1 MKGDL
6 TAFQKAKLLP
16 VTIDHYF
23 FMYKKEERIMKETIL
38 GTLLLSLA
46 AILLILPGSG
56 LAQDTIKIGFFAPI
70 TGPAAA
76 DGASA
81 KHAVDLAV
89 KEVNDSGGIRGKKVE
104 LIVYDDRLNPQE
116 AVAIANKLIEKDQVV
131 GVASGS
137 YSGPTR
143 VAAPIFQKAG
153 MPMVAGY
160 AVHPDVTWDPK
171 QKKPNDYCF
180 RNGFLG
186 EIEGAAAA
194 EYAVKNLK
202 AMKMSLIFMDND
214 FGRAI
219 SAGFAS
225 HAEKLGATILVKQMY
240 KFPGEKDF
248 RPFLTRIKEGN
259 PDLIFAAG
267 YYNEAAAIVRQSK
280 ELGIKAPIMGEE
292 GFDSPKFLEIAG
304 SAAEGVII
312 ATNLDRDDPRPLVQ
326 NFLKNYRQTYEKN
339 ADMVGASSYDAF
351 MILVNAIKE
360 AGTAPSAIQKALLAT
375 KDYNGL
381 TGKISR
387 FVQGEVV
394 KPVQIQVVK
403 EGKFRRLG
411 VVDNP
416 EVITPPTKK

>member
-1 MKGDL
+1 MKRKTLAGFVLFFLAVL
-6 TAFQKAKLLP
+6 TLSSAALP
-16 VTIDHYF
+16 
-23 FMYKKEERIMKETIL
+23 
-38 GTLLLSLA
+38 
-46 AILLILPGSG
+46 
-56 LAQDTIKIGFFAPI
+56 QDTIKIGFFAPI
-70 TGPAAA
+70 TGPAAV
-76 DGASA
+76 DGTSA
-81 KHAVDLAV
+81 KNAVEIGL
-89 KEVNDSGGIRGKKVE
+89 KEVNDAGGIKGKKAE
-104 LIVYDDRLNPQE
+104 LIIYDDRLKAEE
-116 AVAIANKLIEKDQVV
+116 AVAIANKLIEKDKVV
-131 GVASGS
+131 GVVSGS

-143 VAAPIFQKAG
+143 VTAPIFQKAG

-171 QKKPNDYCF
+171 AKKPNDFIF

-186 EIEGAAAA
+186 EVEGAAAA

-202 AMKMSLIFMDND
+202 AKKMSLIFMDND

-225 HAEKLGATILVKQMY
+225 HAEKLGAAILTKQMY

-267 YYNEAAAIVRQSK
+267 YYNEAAAIVRQAK
-280 ELGIKAPIMGEE
+280 ELEIKGILMGEE

-304 SAAEGVII
+304 PAAEGVII

-326 NFLKNYRQTYEKN
+326 NFLKSYRQAYGHD

-351 MILVNAIKE
+351 KILVAAIEK
-360 AGTAPSAIQKALLAT
+360 AGTDAKAIQKALLDT

-381 TGKISR
+381 TGKITR
-387 FVQGEVV
+387 FVQGEVI

-416 EVITPPTKK
+416 EVITPAMKK

>member
-1 MKGDL
+1 MKCRGFLFSIFVFSILSL
-6 TAFQKAKLLP
+6 TALAYGQDIP
-16 VTIDHYF
+16 V
-23 FMYKKEERIMKETIL
+23 
-38 GTLLLSLA
+38 
-46 AILLILPGSG
+46 
-56 LAQDTIKIGFFAPI
+56 GFFAPI

-81 KHAVDLAV
+81 KNAVELGL
-89 KEVNDSGGIRGKKVE
+89 KEVNDAGGISGKKIN
-104 LIVYDDRLNPQE
+104 LIIYDDRMNPQE
-116 AVAIANKLIEKDQVV
+116 AVAIANKLIEKDKVIGVV
-131 GVASGS
+131 SGS
-137 YSGPTR
+137 YSAPTR
-143 VAAPIFQKAG
+143 VTAPIFQKAG
-153 MPMVAGY
+153 IPMVAGY
-160 AVHPDVTWDPK
+160 AVHPDVTWDPRE
-171 QKKPNDYCF
+171 KKPNDFCF

-194 EYAVKNLK
+194 EFAVKNLK
-202 AMKMSLIFMDND
+202 AKKVSLIFMDND

-219 SAGFAS
+219 SSGFADR
-225 HAEKLGATILVKQMY
+225 AEKLGAKVLTKQMY

-248 RPFLTRIKEGN
+248 RPYLTRIKEGN

-267 YYNEAAAIVRQSK
+267 YYNEAASIVRQAK
-280 ELGIKAPIMGEE
+280 ELGVTSKIMGEE

-304 SAAEGVII
+304 PAAEGVVI

-326 NFLKNYRQTYEKN
+326 NFLKNYRKAYNED

-351 MILVNAIKE
+351 MILVNAIKK
-360 AGTAPSAIQKALLAT
+360 AGTDPKAIQKALLET

-403 EGKFRRLG
+403 GGKFHRLG
-411 VVDNP
+411 VVDKP
-416 EVITPPTKK
+416 EIITPPTKQ

>member
-1 MKGDL
+1 MKRGGFL
-6 TAFQKAKLLP
+6 FGIFGFSVL
-16 VTIDHYF
+16 F
-23 FMYKKEERIMKETIL
+23 
-38 GTLLLSLA
+38 LSLSA
-46 AILLILPGSG
+46 YG
-56 LAQDTIKIGFFAPI
+56 QDIPIGFFAPI

-81 KHAVDLAV
+81 KHAVELGL
-89 KEVNDSGGIRGKKVE
+89 KEVNDGGGINGRKVN
-104 LIVYDDRLNPQE
+104 LIIYDDRLNPQE
-116 AVAIANKLIEKDQVV
+116 AVAIANKLIEKDKVV

-143 VAAPIFQKAG
+143 VTAPIFQKAG

-171 QKKPNDYCF
+171 EKKPNDFCF

-194 EYAVKNLK
+194 EFAVKNLK
-202 AMKMSLIFMDND
+202 GKKMALIFMDND

-219 SAGFAS
+219 SAGFAER
-225 HAEKLGATILVKQMY
+225 AEKLGAVILTKQMY

-259 PDLIFAAG
+259 PDIIFAAG
-267 YYNEAAAIVRQSK
+267 YYNEAASIVRQSK
-280 ELGIKAPIMGEE
+280 ELGIKSQILGEE

-304 SAAEGVII
+304 PAAEGVII

-326 NFLKNYRQTYEKN
+326 NFLKNYRKAYNED

-351 MILVNAIKE
+351 MILVNAIRK
-360 AGTAPSAIQKALLAT
+360 AGTDPKAIQKALLET

-403 EGKFRRLG
+403 GGKFRRLG

-416 EVITPPTKK
+416 EVITPPTK

>member
-1 MKGDL
+1 MKRRGFL
-6 TAFQKAKLLP
+6 FGIFVFSVL
-16 VTIDHYF
+16 F
-23 FMYKKEERIMKETIL
+23 
-38 GTLLLSLA
+38 LSLSA
-46 AILLILPGSG
+46 YG
-56 LAQDTIKIGFFAPI
+56 QDIPIGFFAPI

-81 KHAVDLAV
+81 KHAVELGL
-89 KEVNDSGGIRGKKVE
+89 KEVNDGGGINGRKVN
-104 LIVYDDRLNPQE
+104 LIIYDDRLNPQE
-116 AVAIANKLIEKDQVV
+116 AVAIANKLIEKDKVV
-131 GVASGS
+131 GVASGA

-143 VAAPIFQKAG
+143 VTAPIFQKAG

-171 QKKPNDYCF
+171 EKKPNDFCF

-194 EYAVKNLK
+194 EFAVKNLK
-202 AMKMSLIFMDND
+202 AKKIALIFMDND

-219 SAGFAS
+219 SSGFAER
-225 HAEKLGATILVKQMY
+225 AEKLGAAVLTKQMY

-259 PDLIFAAG
+259 PDVIFAAG
-267 YYNEAAAIVRQSK
+267 YYNEAASIVRQSK
-280 ELGIKAPIMGEE
+280 ELGIKSQILGEE

-304 SAAEGVII
+304 PAAEGVII

-326 NFLKNYRQTYEKN
+326 NFLKNYRKAYNED

-351 MILVNAIKE
+351 MILVNAIRK
-360 AGTAPSAIQKALLAT
+360 AGTDPKAIQKALLET

-403 EGKFRRLG
+403 GGKFRRLG

-416 EVITPPTKK
+416 EVITPPTK

>member
-1 MKGDL
+1 MK
-6 TAFQKAKLLP
+6 K
-16 VTIDHYF
+16 TI
-23 FMYKKEERIMKETIL
+23 RVWI
-38 GTLLLSLA
+38 SLA
-46 AILLILPGSG
+46 ASAV
-56 LAQDTIKIGFFAPI
+56 LAAAFAGPLFAQEPIKIGFFAPI

-81 KHAVDLAV
+81 KHAVELAV
-89 KEVNDSGGIRGKKVE
+89 KEVNDAGGIKGKKVE

-116 AVAIANKLIEKDQVV
+116 AVAVANKLIEKDKVAGVV
-131 GVASGS
+131 SGS

-143 VAAPIFQKAG
+143 VTAPIFQKAG

-160 AVHPDVTWDPK
+160 AVHPDVTWDSK
-171 QKKPNDYCF
+171 AKKENDFIF
-180 RNGFLG
+180 RNGFLA
-186 EIEGAAAA
+186 EIEGAAAG
-194 EYAVKNLK
+194 EFAVKNMK
-202 AMKMSLIFMDND
+202 AKKISLIFMDND

-219 SAGFAS
+219 SSGFADR
-225 HAEKLGATILVKQMY
+225 AEKLGASILTRQMY

-267 YYNEAAAIVRQSK
+267 YYNEAASIVRQSK
-280 ELGIKAPIMGEE
+280 ELGIKAQIMGEE

-304 SAAEGVII
+304 PAAEGVVI
-312 ATNLDRDDPRPLVQ
+312 ATNLDRDDPRPVVQ
-326 NFLKNYRQTYEKN
+326 NFLKNYRQAYGED

-351 MILVNAIKE
+351 MVLVNAIRE
-360 AGTAPSAIQKALLAT
+360 AGTDPKAIQKALAST

-387 FVQGEVV
+387 FAQGEVV

-403 EGKFRRLG
+403 DGKFRRMG

-416 EVITPPTKK
+416 DVITPPTKK

>member
-1 MKGDL
+1 LIFAPFYNKKNA
-6 TAFQKAKLLP
+6 AFFAKERRG
-16 VTIDHYF
+16 YF
-23 FMYKKEERIMKETIL
+23 MSKRGFCFGGLIFTIL
-38 GTLLLSLA
+38 FLTLSA
-46 AILLILPGSG
+46 YGQEVP
-56 LAQDTIKIGFFAPI
+56 IGFFAPI

-81 KHAVDLAV
+81 KNAVELGL
-89 KEVNDSGGIRGKKVE
+89 KEVNDAGGIKGKKVN
-104 LIVYDDRLNPQE
+104 LIIYDDRLNPQE
-116 AVAIANKLIEKDQVV
+116 AVAIANKLIEKDKVV
-131 GVASGS
+131 GVVSGS

-143 VAAPIFQKAG
+143 VTAPIFQKAG
-153 MPMVAGY
+153 IPMVAGY

-171 QKKPNDYCF
+171 EKKPNDFCF

-186 EIEGAAAA
+186 EIEGGAAA
-194 EYAVKNLK
+194 EFAVKNLK
-202 AMKMSLIFMDND
+202 AKKISLIFMDND

-219 SAGFAS
+219 SSGFAAR
-225 HAEKLGATILVKQMY
+225 AEKLGATILTKQMY

-248 RPFLTRIKEGN
+248 RPYLTRMKEGN
-259 PDLIFAAG
+259 PDVIFAAG
-267 YYNEAAAIVRQSK
+267 YYNEAASIVRQSK
-280 ELGIKAPIMGEE
+280 ELGITSQILGEE

-304 SAAEGVII
+304 PAADGVII

-326 NFLKNYRQTYEKN
+326 NFLKNYRKTYHED

-351 MILVNAIKE
+351 MILVNAIGK
-360 AGTAPSAIQKALLAT
+360 AGTDPKAIQKALLET
-375 KDYNGL
+375 RDYNGL

-403 EGKFRRLG
+403 GGKFRRLA

-416 EVITPPTKK
+416 EVITPPTK

>member
-1 MKGDL
+1 MKRGG
-6 TAFQKAKLLP
+6 F
-16 VTIDHYF
+16 
-23 FMYKKEERIMKETIL
+23 
-38 GTLLLSLA
+38 LLSIFVFSFLFLNLSA
-46 AILLILPGSG
+46 YG
-56 LAQDTIKIGFFAPI
+56 QDIPIGFFAPI

-81 KHAVDLAV
+81 KHAVELGL
-89 KEVNDSGGIRGKKVE
+89 KEVNDGGGINGRKVN
-104 LIVYDDRLNPQE
+104 LIIYDDRLNPQE
-116 AVAIANKLIEKDQVV
+116 AVAIANKLIEKDKVV

-143 VAAPIFQKAG
+143 VTAPIFQKAG

-171 QKKPNDYCF
+171 EKKPNDFCF

-194 EYAVKNLK
+194 EFAVKNLK
-202 AMKMSLIFMDND
+202 AKKIALIFMDND

-219 SAGFAS
+219 SSGFAER
-225 HAEKLGATILVKQMY
+225 AEKLGAAVLTKQMY

-259 PDLIFAAG
+259 PDVIFAAG
-267 YYNEAAAIVRQSK
+267 YYNEAASIVRQAK
-280 ELGIKAPIMGEE
+280 ELGIKSQILGEE

-304 SAAEGVII
+304 PAAEGVII

-326 NFLKNYRQTYEKN
+326 NFLKNYQKAYNED

-351 MILVNAIKE
+351 MILVNAIRK
-360 AGTAPSAIQKALLAT
+360 AGTDPKAIQKALLET

-403 EGKFRRLG
+403 GGKFRRLG

-416 EVITPPTKK
+416 KVITPPTK

>member
-1 MKGDL
+1 MKRMIFGGMTL
-6 TAFQKAKLLP
+6 SISAIFLL
-16 VTIDHYF
+16 F
-23 FMYKKEERIMKETIL
+23 
-38 GTLLLSLA
+38 GTV
-46 AILLILPGSG
+46 PGG
-56 LAQDTIKIGFFAPI
+56 AQDTIKIGFFAPI

-76 DGASA
+76 DGMSA
-81 KHAVDLAV
+81 KNAVELAL
-89 KEVNDSGGIRGKKVE
+89 KEVNGAGGIKGKKVE
-104 LIVYDDRLNPQE
+104 LIVYDDRLKGEE
-116 AVAIANKLIEKDQVV
+116 AVAIANKLIEKDKVV

-143 VAAPIFQKAG
+143 VVAPIFQKAG

-171 QKKPNDYCF
+171 QKKPNDFCF

-202 AMKMSLIFMDND
+202 AKKVSLIFMDND
-214 FGRAI
+214 FGKAI
-219 SAGFAS
+219 SSGFAER
-225 HAEKLGATILVKQMY
+225 AEKLGATVLTKQMY
-240 KFPGEKDF
+240 RFPGEKDF

-267 YYNEAAAIVRQSK
+267 YYNEAASIVRQSR
-280 ELGIKAPIMGEE
+280 ELGIRSQIMGEE

-304 SAAEGVII
+304 PAAEGVII
-312 ATNLDRDDPRPLVQ
+312 ATNLDRDDSRPLVQ
-326 NFLKNYRQTYEKN
+326 NFLKNYRQAYGED

-351 MILVNAIKE
+351 MILVKAIEK
-360 AGTAPSAIQKALLAT
+360 AGTNPKAIQKALLET
-375 KDYNGL
+375 RDYNGL

-416 EVITPPTKK
+416 EVITPPTK

>member
-1 MKGDL
+1 MVPYIGIG
-6 TAFQKAKLLP
+6 AVLLF
-16 VTIDHYF
+16 IGG
-23 FMYKKEERIMKETIL
+23 I
-38 GTLLLSLA
+38 GW
-46 AILLILPGSG
+46 
-56 LAQDTIKIGFFAPI
+56 AQDTIRIGFFAPI

-81 KHAVDLAV
+81 KNAVELGV
-89 KEVNDSGGIRGKKVE
+89 KELNDAGGIGGKKID

-116 AVAIANKLIEKDQVV
+116 AVAIANKLIEKDKVV
-131 GVASGS
+131 GVVSGA

-143 VAAPIFQKAG
+143 VTAPIFQKAG

-171 QKKPNDYCF
+171 EKKPNDFCF

-194 EYAVKNLK
+194 EYAVKNMK
-202 AMKMSLIFMDND
+202 AQSVALIFMDND

-219 SAGFAS
+219 SAGFAERT
-225 HAEKLGATILVKQMY
+225 EKLGAKVLTKQMY

-248 RPFLTRIKEGN
+248 RPFLTRIKESN

-267 YYNEAAAIVRQSK
+267 YYGEAAAIVRQAK
-280 ELGIKAPIMGEE
+280 ELGITSKIMGEE
-292 GFDSPKFLEIAG
+292 GFDSPKFIEIAG
-304 SAAEGVII
+304 PAAEGVVI
-312 ATNLDRDDPRPLVQ
+312 ATNLDRDDPRPVVQ
-326 NFLKNYRQTYEKN
+326 NFLKNYHSAYKED
-339 ADMVGASSYDAF
+339 ADMVGASSYDAL
-351 MILVNAIKE
+351 MILVNAIKKS
-360 AGTAPSAIQKALLAT
+360 GTDAKAIQKALLET

-403 EGKFRRLG
+403 DGKFRRLG
-411 VVDNP
+411 IVDNP
-416 EVITPPTKK
+416 EVITPPTKQ

>member
-1 MKGDL
+1 MKRGGFL
-6 TAFQKAKLLP
+6 FGIFVFSVL
-16 VTIDHYF
+16 F
-23 FMYKKEERIMKETIL
+23 
-38 GTLLLSLA
+38 LSLSA
-46 AILLILPGSG
+46 YG
-56 LAQDTIKIGFFAPI
+56 QDIPIGFFAPI

-81 KHAVDLAV
+81 KHAVELGL
-89 KEVNDSGGIRGKKVE
+89 KEVNDGGGINGRKVN
-104 LIVYDDRLNPQE
+104 LIIYDDRLNPQE
-116 AVAIANKLIEKDQVV
+116 AVAIANKLIEKDKVV

-143 VAAPIFQKAG
+143 VTAPIFQKAG

-171 QKKPNDYCF
+171 EKKPNDFCF

-194 EYAVKNLK
+194 EFAVKNLRGK
-202 AMKMSLIFMDND
+202 KMALIFMDND

-219 SAGFAS
+219 SSGFAER
-225 HAEKLGATILVKQMY
+225 AEKLGAAILTKQMY

-259 PDLIFAAG
+259 PDIIFAAG
-267 YYNEAAAIVRQSK
+267 YYNEAASIVRQSK
-280 ELGIKAPIMGEE
+280 ELGIKSQILGEE

-304 SAAEGVII
+304 PAAEGVII

-326 NFLKNYRQTYEKN
+326 NFLKNYRKAYNED

-351 MILVNAIKE
+351 MVLVNAIRK
-360 AGTAPSAIQKALLAT
+360 AGTDPKAIQKALLEM

-403 EGKFRRLG
+403 GGKFRRLG

-416 EVITPPTKK
+416 EVITPPTK

>member
-1 MKGDL
+1 MGKRTLGGFL
-6 TAFQKAKLLP
+6 M
-16 VTIDHYF
+16 VISTIF
-23 FMYKKEERIMKETIL
+23 LF
-38 GTLLLSLA
+38 SLVG
-46 AILLILPGSG
+46 PSG
-56 LAQDTIKIGFFAPI
+56 AQDMIKIGFFAPI

-76 DGASA
+76 DGLSA
-81 KHAVDLAV
+81 KNAVELGL

-104 LIVYDDRLNPQE
+104 LIVYDDRLKAEE
-116 AVAIANKLIEKDQVV
+116 AVAIANKLIEKDKVV

-194 EYAVKNLK
+194 EFAVKNLK
-202 AMKMSLIFMDND
+202 AKRISLIFMDND

-219 SAGFAS
+219 SSGFAER
-225 HAEKLGATILVKQMY
+225 AEKLGASILAKQMY

-259 PDLIFAAG
+259 PEVIFAAG
-267 YYNEAAAIVRQSK
+267 YYNEAASIVRQSK
-280 ELGIKAPIMGEE
+280 ELGIRSQILGEE

-304 SAAEGVII
+304 PAAEGVII
-312 ATNLDRDDPRPLVQ
+312 ATNLDRDDPRPVVQ
-326 NFLKNYRQTYEKN
+326 NFLKNYRKAYGED

-351 MILVNAIKE
+351 MILVNAVKE
-360 AGTAPSAIQKALLAT
+360 AGTDPQAIQRALLAT

-403 EGKFRRLG
+403 DGKFRRL
-411 VVDNP
+411 VVIDNP
-416 EVITPPTKK
+416 EVITPPTK